1 MSGMI
6 DGMESRDPDEVDV
19 SLIDEMLRLTPTERI
34 RQNDRVLCMIEE
46 LRDAVARNAARPPR
60 R

>member
-1 MSGMI
+1 MMAPMDSP
-6 DGMESRDPDEVDV
+6 DPDVDV
-19 SLIDEMLRLTPTERI
+19 TLVDEMLRLTPIERI

-46 LRDAVARNAARPPR
+46 LRDAVARNRARPPR

>member
-1 MSGMI
+1 MI